1 MFYSGERQAGEAL
14 DFVMYGLGAPFLE
27 HRIELAR
34 HPDND
39 IRGRGAKKFAIGE
52 RLACGAFAVR
62 KSGNVRKSNNAS

>member
-52 RLACGAFAVR
+52 RLACVALPA
-62 KSGNVRKSNNAS
+62 KKCGNI